1 MRRRMRLA
9 HMSLFTEKTYIAWCR
24 RFVAFHHGRHPR
36 DMGTNEIT
44 AFLTHLAAD
53 RNVAASTQN
62 QALNALVFLYREVL
76 ERDPG
81 LFEGVQWAKK
91 PIFLP
96 VVLSINEV
104 AAILSSMSGVQKL
117 IAALLY
123 GTGMRL
129 SEALRLRVK
138 DIDFERNLIVV
149 RDTKGAKDRSVPL
162 PASVKAPLQNQLE
175 KAHAIHQQDLAEG
188 LGRVELPHA
197 LSKKY
202 PNANA
207 EWRWQYVF
215 PSHKRSIDPRTGR
228 TGRWH
233 LYPNIMQDAVS
244 AAVRKNGIQK
254 KVSCHTFRHSFA
266 THLLDTGTD
275 IRTVQVLLGH
285 SDVKTTMVYTHV
297 TVEKGVG
304 TKSPLDR
311 ISPQLGDALPAT
323 YKASSA
329 SPHPEASP
337 TTAARETTQRH
348 GTGDQRKSPWQQ
360 FRRFLAELWQRD

>member
-1 MRRRMRLA
+1 
-9 HMSLFTEKTYIAWCR
+9 
-24 RFVAFHHGRHPR
+24 
-36 DMGTNEIT
+36 
-44 AFLTHLAAD
+44 
-53 RNVAASTQN
+53 
-62 QALNALVFLYREVL
+62 
-76 ERDPG
+76 
-81 LFEGVQWAKK
+81 
-91 PIFLP
+91 
-96 VVLSINEV
+96 
-104 AAILSSMSGVQKL
+104 
-117 IAALLY
+117 
-123 GTGMRL
+123 
-129 SEALRLRVK
+129 
-138 DIDFERNLIVV
+138 
-149 RDTKGAKDRSVPL
+149 
-162 PASVKAPLQNQLE
+162 
-175 KAHAIHQQDLAEG
+175 
-188 LGRVELPHA
+188 
-197 LSKKY
+197 
-202 PNANA
+202 
-207 EWRWQYVF
+207 
-215 PSHKRSIDPRTGR
+215 
-228 TGRWH
+228 
-233 LYPNIMQDAVS
+233 MQDAVS